1 MSKLLAVLA
10 TIACLTALACDR
22 STDLAG
28 MSEAQFASTMADLRR
43 IELNPALD
51 SAARTIARRE
61 VLQERDLAPE
71 TLEAATRALARDVR
85 RSNEVW
91 SRIDSLVATDSAVS
105 TGGLE
110 EPDTGQ

>member
-1 MSKLLAVLA
+1 M
-10 TIACLTALACDR
+10 TACLTALACDR

-43 IELNPALD
+43 IQLNPALD

-61 VLQERDLAPE
+61 VLQERDLTPE
-71 TLEAATRALARDVR
+71 ALEAAARALARDVR
-85 RSNEVW
+85 RSTEVW
-91 SRIDSLVATDSAVS
+91 SRIDSLAAGDTASS
-105 TGGLE
+105 IGGSE